1 MMSPTVPIGFVK
13 FLESFRKKSFKK
25 LVIFSALL
33 LVTVYIKDAADA
45 KDRLLNEEIPKRPK
59 GVSWKLMESY
69 VCAQSTTT
77 A

>member
-13 FLESFRKKSFKK
+13 FLESFRKKSLKK

-33 LVTVYIKDAADA
+33 FATVYIKDAADA
-45 KDRLLNEEIPKRPK
+45 KDRLLNEEIPERPK
-59 GVSWKLMESY
+59 GVRWKLMGSY
-69 VCAQSTTT
+69 VCAQDTTT